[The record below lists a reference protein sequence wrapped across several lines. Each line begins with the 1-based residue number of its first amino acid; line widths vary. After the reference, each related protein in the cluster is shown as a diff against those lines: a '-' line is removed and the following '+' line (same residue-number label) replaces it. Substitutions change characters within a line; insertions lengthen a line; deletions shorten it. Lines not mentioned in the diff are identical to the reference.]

1 MPLPSDE
8 ELSAYPIEMVD
19 RIDQEVLHWLEI
31 STEDWSAVDTD
42 SLSKSRAVA
51 LRLLVWSGLLELRLQ
66 LLVWAGGTS
75 QCARAAA
82 VVSGRFESVLP
93 EAVSRV
99 LPGFDKHVRVQPQTT
114 FGYRLTL
121 DGVQARADAADANG
135 VNRIM
140 VLAASKRVL
149 SGRASVRVLDVNA
162 TVGPLAAAAAARA
175 EARVGDIH
183 VVVNMPPAQHAEP
196 ASPTSNQEATSDDDR
211 SQDDSAPD
219 GPVQRCGN
227 WDKDRVAEGITRH
240 IEQNWDRYIALGRD
254 CLVGKKG
261 AKKALAKAFG
271 PTAIAERLNKAE
283 KITDPALTCGPTHIS
298 GNAVYQDRIKPLR
311 DGEIPEGWPDDEPPV
326 PTMADDIREMIEGA
340 GP

>member
-19 RIDQEVLHWLEI
+19 RIDQALLHWLETA
-31 STEDWSAVDTD
+31 TEDWSAVDTD

-51 LRLLVWSGLLELRLQ
+51 LRLLVWSGLLELRFQ
-66 LLVWAGGTS
+66 LLAWADSTA
-75 QCARAAA
+75 QCAHAAA

-93 EAVSRV
+93 DAVGRV
-99 LPGFDKHVRVQPQTT
+99 LPGLGKQIRVQPQTT
-114 FGYRLTL
+114 CEYRLTL
-121 DGVQARADAADANG
+121 DGVQARADAGDANG

-140 VLAASKRVL
+140 VLMASKRVL
-149 SGRASVRVLDVNA
+149 PGRASVRVLDMNA
-162 TVGPLAAAAAARA
+162 TSAPVVAAAAARA
-175 EARVGDIH
+175 EAKVGDIN
-183 VVVNMPPAQHAEP
+183 VVVNIPPADQAEP
-196 ASPTSNQEATSDDDR
+196 TATRNAKGTSQDDDQ
-211 SQDDSAPD
+211 SPEDSAPD
-219 GPVQRCGN
+219 GPVRRCGN
-227 WDKDRVAEGITRH
+227 WDADRVAEGINRH
-240 IEQNWDRYIALGRD
+240 IQQDWDRYIALGRD

-261 AKKALAKAFG
+261 AKRALAKVFG
-271 PTAIAERLNKAE
+271 PKAIAEQLNKVE

-298 GNAVYQDRIKPLR
+298 ENAAYQDRIKPLR